1 MQRIVLKFTTT
12 LLFLTGCFARTAKID
27 TPCGIA
33 WLSSLKIGGV
43 EQWILIRGDERSIPL
58 LLWLHGRPGASQIP
72 LYHAYNRELEKNLW

>member
-1 MQRIVLKFTTT
+1 MQRIVLIFTTA

-43 EQWILIRGDERSIPL
+43 EQ
-58 LLWLHGRPGASQIP
+58 
-72 LYHAYNRELEKNLW
+72 